1 MAEPKRI
8 RVVAK
13 AMAIL
18 RLFAGADDLSLTEIA
33 RSLSANASS
42 VHHVVQ
48 TLVEEG
54 FLRQDSSSRRY
65 SLGPALL
72 SLVPPSATNAAILAC
87 AESPLFECSRT
98 TGLDVWLGM
107 LELDR
112 VYYVARVDGDS
123 PLKVHM
129 PLLKLQPAHCVSAGR
144 VILSALPRARARA
157 ILERHV
163 LRKMTASTCV
173 DIETLLDAIE
183 RVRTLGYS
191 EVDGEHIE
199 GASDI
204 SVPVYG
210 INGVIIAAITIGA
223 PTDALGPERRQAVL
237 PHLLSAAAQTQRA
250 LIGQPD

>member
-13 AMAIL
+13 AMTIL

-48 TLVEEG
+48 TLVDEG
-54 FLRQDSSSRRY
+54 FLRQDSHSRRY

-72 SLVPPSATNAAILAC
+72 SLIPPSATNAAILAC
-87 AESPLFECSRT
+87 AEGPLFECARE

-129 PLLKLQPAHCVSAGR
+129 PLLKLQPAHCVAAGR
-144 VILSALPRARARA
+144 VMLSALPRARARA
-157 ILERHV
+157 ILERHT
-163 LRKMTASTCV
+163 LRKMTARTCV
-173 DIETLLDAIE
+173 DIETLLDEIE
-183 RVRTLGYS
+183 CVRQRGYS

-204 SVPVYG
+204 GVPVYG

-223 PTDALGPERRQAVL
+223 PTPVLGPERRQEVL
-237 PHLLSAAAQTQRA
+237 PSLLRAAARTHQA
-250 LIGQPD
+250 LIGQSA

>member
-1 MAEPKRI
+1 MVEPKRI

-42 VHHVVQ
+42 IHHVVQ
-48 TLVEEG
+48 TLADEG
-54 FLRQDSSSRRY
+54 FLRQDAHSRRY

-87 AESPLFECSRT
+87 AERPLFECSRE

-107 LELDR
+107 LEFDR

-144 VILSALPRARARA
+144 VLLSALPRARAKA
-157 ILERHV
+157 VLERHA
-163 LRKMTASTCV
+163 LRKMTDNTCV
-173 DIETLLDAIE
+173 DLEMVLDAIQ

-191 EVDGEHIE
+191 EVDGEHIA

-210 INGVIIAAITIGA
+210 INEVIIAAITIGA
-223 PTDALGPERRQAVL
+223 PTEVLGPERRQKVL
-237 PHLLSAAAQTQRA
+237 PQLLRAAAKTQRA